1 MTNST
6 IIYLL
11 ISNRES
17 VDEFKESLA
26 LLRMNFLDDYPYP
39 VTAFIENNF
48 DNSWRSEILGIYE
61 NVNFSKIEFSIPEF
75 NSDLDIPEF
84 TPHPT
89 HGNGPVARGHPGFNL
104 GYRHMCRFMA
114 GDIFRNKELL
124 KYDWYMRLDTD
135 SFILEKIGFDPFLKM
150 HKENFF
156 YCFNNIQDDNPL
168 VVEGL
173 YEESKLYM
181 ESKKVDQQ
189 NEVTP
194 PKMYY
199 TNFEIC
205 RIDWFIKNGYMS
217 YFDHL
222 DRIGGI
228 YTKRWGDAPIRYI
241 GVNYLMDR
249 RNILDASS
257 LIKYRHGCFREFEKL
272 LEYRK

>member
-26 LLRMNFLDDYPYP
+26 LLRTNFLDDYPYP

-48 DNSWRSEILGIYE
+48 DDSWRSEILCIYE

-75 NSDLDIPEF
+75 NSDLYIPEF

-89 HGNGPVARGHPGFNL
+89 HGNGPVAWGHPGFNL

-114 GDIFRNKELL
+114 GDIFRNEELL

-168 VVEGL
+168 VEEGL

-189 NEVTP
+189 NEVTS

>member
-1 MTNST
+1 MNST
-6 IIYLL
+6 D
-11 ISNRES
+11 ES
-17 VDEFKESLA
+17 LKEIKESL
-26 LLRMNFLDDYPYP
+26 LLLKRNFLDDYPYT
-39 VTAFIENNF
+39 VTIFKENSF
-48 DNSWRSEILGIYE
+48 KTEWEKDITEIYT
-61 NVNFSKIEFSIPEF
+61 NCKFSTVDFSIPVF
-75 NSDLDIPEF
+75 NSHLDIPEF

-89 HGNGPVARGHPGFNL
+89 HGNGPVAWGHPGFNL

-114 GDIFRNKELL
+114 GDIFRNEELL

-150 HKENFF
+150 YNENFF

-181 ESKKVDQQ
+181 ESKKVEQK
-189 NEVTP
+189 NEVAH

-205 RIDWFIKNGYMS
+205 RIDWFIKNGYLE

-222 DRIGGI
+222 DRTGGI